1 MVFVLK
7 PWTMESHHLLKP
19 FLVWKYSD
27 DVHGFSASTALFGF
41 HIGWVGSWSTLDTHG
56 CHILRTVWFEAFWGP
71 LQHPQVLLSLS
82 KTQLCP
88 RRCNDLWFLPILLW
102 SFGSLSSYMDVIL
115 FHLVLIWV
123 YVCSISATVG
133 SYLLSVKLAG
143 YIYDRQLATIQA
155 AALATGKI
163 LTGPQKCIGPQCFR
177 SAGLCLAWV
186 FREYHCNH
194 QKFWVDKVRWA
205 KTGCT
210 ISCKDMESSSKLSCN
225 ELKQTKTI

>member
-1 MVFVLK
+1 MDNGEPSSSEAFSG
-7 PWTMESHHLLKP
+7 MEIFWWCAWVQCQHCFIWLPYWLGWLMEHTGHSWSPHP
-19 FLVWKYSD
+19 QNCLVWSIL
-27 DVHGFSASTALFGF
+27 GPSTTPSGL
-41 HIGWVGSWSTLDTHG
+41 TLT
-56 CHILRTVWFEAFWGP
+56 
-71 LQHPQVLLSLS
+71 LS

-102 SFGSLSSYMDVIL
+102 SFGSLSSYMDAIL

-123 YVCSISATVG
+123 YGCSISATVG

-186 FREYHCNH
+186 FREHHCNH
-194 QKFWVDKVRWA
+194 QKCWVDKVRWA

-210 ISCKDMESSSKLSCN
+210 ISSKVMESSSKLSCN

>member
-7 PWTMESHHLLKP
+7 PWTMERHHLLKP

-71 LQHPQVLLSLS
+71 LQHPQVLLSLFQRPS
-82 KTQLCP
+82 CVLEDAMT
-88 RRCNDLWFLPILLW
+88 LW
-102 SFGSLSSYMDVIL
+102 SFGSLSSYMDAIL

-143 YIYDRQLATIQA
+143 YIYDRQVATVQA

-163 LTGPQKCIGPQCFR
+163 LTGPHKCIGPQCFR
-177 SAGLCLAWV
+177 SADLCLAWV

-194 QKFWVDKVRWA
+194 QKCWVDKVRWT
-205 KTGCT
+205 KRGCT
-210 ISCKDMESSSKLSCN
+210 ISFKDMESSSKLSCN
-225 ELKQTKTI
+225 ELKQNKTI